1 MDQVLVIGFWLG
13 IAGVALL
20 WANLHLWHTR
30 RVLNQLRQDLGV
42 RDGRL
47 MPISEPVPTAVLVP
61 LGVLVPVAAAELA
74 S

>member
-1 MDQVLVIGFWLG
+1 VDQALVVGYWLG

-47 MPISEPVPTAVLVP
+47 VPIAEPVPIAVPVPFTA
-61 LGVLVPVAAAELA
+61 LVPVAAAELA